1 MKLSLNKLISII
13 ILTLIFSECY
23 GGLFLLKP
31 SIYSFENSQSDK
43 GLSSEADSPF
53 CFDTDSNEI
62 LYLHQDSNSKP
73 DRISADHLFLRELFG
88 LSTYSLSI
96 WQPPKID

>member
-1 MKLSLNKLISII
+1 MKSSLNRLISVL
-13 ILTLIFSECY
+13 ILASIFSEVY
-23 GGLFLLKP
+23 SDMILLKP
-31 SIYSFENSQSDK
+31 VFYSVENSQSDK
-43 GLSSEADSPF
+43 GLTGQAGSPF
-53 CFDTDSNEI
+53 CFDTDAKEI